1 MARTQEER
9 RADTLEK
16 LHRATVDAIVNKGF
30 SRMTTGDIA
39 DVAGL
44 SQGALFRYY
53 PTKTAAV
60 VGATRPLFAQV
71 MLDFE
76 TMFAEKRTPDP
87 ERVVQE
93 LWDWF
98 HTADFIAISRLYA
111 EASADAELRAAIQP
125 IVTEHRENTDR
136 LLEKIFP
143 GEEGSMLRSVALA
156 TIYLMQ
162 GIAVEKHLIEND
174 SNERAVIAL
183 LKKFA
188 GVLMPQMKQNGAK
201 TWNK

>member
-1 MARTQEER
+1 
-9 RADTLEK
+9 
-16 LHRATVDAIVNKGF
+16 
-30 SRMTTGDIA
+30 MTTSDIA
-39 DVAGL
+39 DAAGL

-53 PTKTAAV
+53 PTKAAAV
-60 VGATRPLFAQV
+60 VGATKPLFAQV

-76 TMFAEKRTPDP
+76 NMFADKRTPDP
-87 ERVVQE
+87 ERVVQD
-93 LWDWF
+93 LWNWF
-98 HTADFIAISRLYA
+98 QTPDFIAISRLYA
-111 EASADAELRAAIQP
+111 EASADAELRKAIQP
-125 IVTEHRENTDR
+125 IVTGHRLNTDR

-143 GEEGSMLRSVALA
+143 GEDGAMLRSVALA

-174 SNERAVIAL
+174 TNEREVIAL

-188 GVLMPQMKQNGAK
+188 GILMPQMNNDGAK

>member
-9 RADTLEK
+9 RADTLDK
-16 LHRATVDAIVNKGF
+16 LHTATVDVIVNKGF
-30 SRMTTGDIA
+30 SRMTTSDIA
-39 DVAGL
+39 DAAGL

-60 VGATRPLFAQV
+60 VGATKPLFKQV
-71 MLDFE
+71 MCDFE
-76 TMFAEKRTPDP
+76 NMFAEKTTPNP
-87 ERVVQE
+87 EHVVQN

-98 HTADFIAISRLYA
+98 HTTDFVAISRLYA
-111 EASADAELRAAIQP
+111 EASADAELRQAIQP
-125 IVTEHRENTDR
+125 IVTEHRQNTDR

-143 GEEGSMLRSVALA
+143 GEEGGLMRSVALA

-162 GIAVEKHLIEND
+162 GIAVERHLIED
-174 SNERAVIAL
+174 DTNEREVISL
-183 LKKFA
+183 LKKFS
-188 GVLMPQMKQNGAK
+188 GILMPQMNKPGAK